1 MCILLSTVEHE
12 DYPFILISNRDEF
25 FQRPTLPANIRSAG
39 NKKILSPLDLGRSE
53 HGSWIGVDDSG
64 RLAVLVNY
72 REEGDII
79 SEISRG
85 VLPINYITSN
95 EDDDTWYDNL
105 GDSLATMIGSKEPVE
120 LKRIGGFS
128 LLYGQL
134 KLKDGKIG
142 KLNIISNKGDRGTIF
157 ETVQLNDSND
167 NDSRLH
173 MKEQTMGLSNS
184 LFYEPWEKVNKGVDL
199 LHELMQQTKTTKF
212 NQQQL
217 VDKLFT
223 LLSTDTFDQSL
234 TDKPFTEQMFGLRNT
249 IFVPPLD
256 THIKIKSPTTGRFY
270 GTRTQTI
277 ILLDKH
283 NNLHYYERDIIDNDD
298 LVVKNNDQYFKFC
311 L

>member
-1 MCILLSTVEHE
+1 MCILLTTVEHE

-25 FQRPTLPANIRSAG
+25 FQRPTLPANIRSVG
-39 NKKILSPLDLGRSE
+39 DKKILSPLDLGRSE
-53 HGSWIGVDDSG
+53 HGSWIGVDNTG

-95 EDDDTWYDNL
+95 EDDDTWYNNL
-105 GDSLATMIGSKEPVE
+105 GTSLASMIGSKEPVE

-157 ETVQLNDSND
+157 ESVDLNSDSNKED
-167 NDSRLH
+167 LLH
-173 MKEQTMGLSNS
+173 MKEKTMGLSNS
-184 LFYEPWEKVNKGVDL
+184 LFYEPWQKVNSGVKL
-199 LHELMQQTKTTKF
+199 LHELIQESSQFT
-212 NQQQL
+212 QQQL
-217 VDKLFT
+217 VDKLFQ

-234 TDKPFTEQMFGLRNT
+234 TDKPFIEQMFGLRDT

-256 THIKIKSPTTGRFY
+256 THIKVKSPTTGRFY

-277 ILLDKH
+277 ILLDKL
-283 NNLHYYERDIIDNDD
+283 NTLHYYERDIIDNDD
-298 LVVKNNDQYFKFC
+298 LVVKNNLQYFKFC